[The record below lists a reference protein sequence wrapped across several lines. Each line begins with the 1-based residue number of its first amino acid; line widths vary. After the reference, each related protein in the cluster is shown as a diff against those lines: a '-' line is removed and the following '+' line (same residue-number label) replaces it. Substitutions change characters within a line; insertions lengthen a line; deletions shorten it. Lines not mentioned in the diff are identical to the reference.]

1 MKNKL
6 VSFALLLGL
15 VVAGVSCKK
24 ENPQPAPTAD
34 FTITPTTMSLS
45 VNGIGTI
52 TASNATGDVTWTIA
66 DNTIAE
72 ITPNGATCSVKAM
85 KEGTTTVKAANN
97 GKELTCT
104 VTVTATPPTPTELPN
119 VQGTAGKYTLA
130 FQAPSIECAYKNIC
144 FFGAFEGNDPANPD
158 APVAE
163 AIVQEGF
170 TNWFK
175 ITFEAED
182 GTAMG
187 KICPETVD
195 GARSWNTQ
203 AKTFEIVKGDATS
216 EGDMGANKISFGA
229 SALGDVV
236 FVTVAEWSADPCTAP
251 NPEGTATFNVV
262 VLTEFP
268 EGFDPDDIEVSAA
281 FWTPGSVEMT
291 RDLAYVGP
299 GYRFTGVYENYP
311 ANQQFKYNIRYEKDG
326 EWTDWIW
333 EKGDNRTMPYAL
345 TTNDE
350 VSTWDSEPWNPI
362 PGGNGTFTITLN
374 GDCYE
379 GHDVIFTGNF
389 DDKKWGASDRV
400 MTPSNGNQFSW
411 TGEFPDNFEYKVII
425 KVDPDDKASWIWI
438 GDGDANWKFDGST
451 FEQTGSCPTPQ
462 P

>member
-104 VTVTATPPTPTELPN
+104 VTVTATPPTPTDLPS

-130 FQAPSIECAYKNIC
+130 FQAPSVECAYKNIC
-144 FFGAFEGNDPANPD
+144 FFGAFEDNDPANPD

-170 TNWFK
+170 TNWYK
-175 ITFEAED
+175 VVFEAED

-203 AKTFEIVKGDATS
+203 AKTFEVVQGDAES
-216 EGDMGANKISFGA
+216 VADMGANKISFGA

-236 FVTVAEWSADPCTAP
+236 FVTVAEWSADPCSAP

-262 VLTEFP
+262 ILTEFP
-268 EGFDPDDIEVSAA
+268 DGFDPDDIEVSAA
-281 FWTPGSVEMT
+281 FWTPGSVEMS
-291 RDLAYVGP
+291 RDITYQGP
-299 GYRFTGVYENYP
+299 GYKFTGVYENYP
-311 ANQQFKYNIRYEKDG
+311 ANQQFKYNISYKGG
-326 EWTDWIW
+326 EWIW
-333 EKGDNRTMPYAL
+333 EKHDNRTMPYSL

-350 VSTWDSEPWNPI
+350 CVEWDSEPWNPI
-362 PGGNGTFTITLN
+362 PGGNGTFKITL
-374 GDCYE
+374 GAACGAADA
-379 GHDVIFTGNF
+379 DKVIFTGNF
-389 DDKKWGASDRV
+389 TEEGWGDSQRE
-400 MTPSNGNQFSW
+400 MTPDNQGGWSW
-411 TGEFPDNFEYKVII
+411 TGDFPENFMYKVILRTEGQ
-425 KVDPDDKASWIWI
+425 DDKWV
-438 GDGDANWKFDGST
+438 GPEGNWKFDGVT
-451 FEQTGSCPTPQ
+451 FEQEWSCE
-462 P
+462 

>member
-104 VTVTATPPTPTELPN
+104 VTVTATPPTPTDLPS

-130 FQAPSIECAYKNIC
+130 FQAPSVECAYKNIC
-144 FFGAFEGNDPANPD
+144 FFGAFEDNDPANPD

-170 TNWFK
+170 TNWYK
-175 ITFEAED
+175 VVFEAED

-203 AKTFEIVKGDATS
+203 AKTFEIVQGDAES
-216 EGDMGANKISFGA
+216 VADMGANKISFGA

-262 VLTEFP
+262 ILTEFP

-281 FWTPGSVEMT
+281 FWTPGSVEMS
-291 RDLAYVGP
+291 RDLAYQGP
-299 GYRFTGVYENYP
+299 GYKFTGVYENYP
-311 ANQQFKYNIRYEKDG
+311 ANQQFKYNIKYKEG
-326 EWTDWIW
+326 EWIW
-333 EKGDNRTMPYAL
+333 EKHDNRTMPYSL

-350 VSTWDSEPWNPI
+350 CVEWDSEPWNPI
-362 PGGNGTFTITLN
+362 PGGNGTFKITL
-374 GDCYE
+374 GAACGAADA
-379 GHDVIFTGNF
+379 DKVIFTGNF
-389 DDKKWGASDRV
+389 TEEGWGDSQRE
-400 MTPSNGNQFSW
+400 MTPDNQGGWSW
-411 TGEFPDNFEYKVII
+411 TGDYPENFMYKVILRTEGQ
-425 KVDPDDKASWIWI
+425 DDKWV
-438 GDGDANWKFDGST
+438 GPDGNWKFDGTT
-451 FEQTGSCPTPQ
+451 FEQEWSCE
-462 P
+462 

>member
-24 ENPQPAPTAD
+24 ETPAPTPTAD

-144 FFGAFEGNDPANPD
+144 FFGAFEGNDPANAD

-170 TNWFK
+170 TNWYK
-175 ITFEAED
+175 VVFEAED

-203 AKTFEIVKGDATS
+203 AKTFEVVQGDAES
-216 EGDMGANKISFGA
+216 VADMGANKISFGA

-262 VLTEFP
+262 ILTEFP

-281 FWTPGSVEMT
+281 FWTPGSVEMS

-299 GYRFTGVYENYP
+299 GYKFTGVYENYP
-311 ANQQFKYNIRYEKDG
+311 ANQQFKYNIRYKEG
-326 EWTDWIW
+326 EWIW

-362 PGGNGTFTITLN
+362 PGGNGTFKITL
-374 GDCYE
+374 GEACGAADA
-379 GHDVIFTGNF
+379 DKVIFTGNF
-389 DDKKWGASDRV
+389 AEESWGDSQRE
-400 MTPSNGNQFSW
+400 MTPDNQGGWSW
-411 TGEFPDNFEYKVII
+411 TGDYPENFMYKVILRTEGQ
-425 KVDPDDKASWIWI
+425 DDKWV
-438 GDGDANWKFDGST
+438 GPDGNWKFDGTT
-451 FEQTGSCPTPQ
+451 FEQEWSCE
-462 P
+462 

>member
-24 ENPQPAPTAD
+24 ETPTPTPTAD

-104 VTVTATPPTPTELPN
+104 VTVTATPPTPTDLPS

-144 FFGAFEGNDPANPD
+144 FFGAFEDNDPANPD

-170 TNWFK
+170 TNWYK
-175 ITFEAED
+175 VVFEAED

-203 AKTFEIVKGDATS
+203 AKTFEVVQGDAES
-216 EGDMGANKISFGA
+216 VADMGANKISFGA

-262 VLTEFP
+262 ILTEFP

-281 FWTPGSVEMT
+281 FWTPGSVEMS
-291 RDLAYVGP
+291 RDLSYQGP
-299 GYRFTGVYENYP
+299 GYKFTGVYENYP
-311 ANQQFKYNIRYEKDG
+311 ANQQFKYNISYKG
-326 EWTDWIW
+326 GDWIW
-333 EKGDNRTMPYAL
+333 EKHDNRTMPYSL

-350 VSTWDSEPWNPI
+350 CVEWDSTPWNPI
-362 PGGNGTFTITLN
+362 PGGNGTFKITL
-374 GDCYE
+374 GAACGAADA
-379 GHDVIFTGNF
+379 DKVIFTGNF
-389 DDKKWGASDRV
+389 TEEGWGDSQRE
-400 MTPSNGNQFSW
+400 MTPDNQGGWSW
-411 TGEFPDNFEYKVII
+411 TGDYPENFMYKVILRTEGQ
-425 KVDPDDKASWIWI
+425 DDKWV
-438 GDGDANWKFDGST
+438 GPDGNWKFDGTT
-451 FEQTGSCPTPQ
+451 FEQEWSCE
-462 P
+462 

>member
-24 ENPQPAPTAD
+24 ETPTPTPSAD

-170 TNWFK
+170 TNWYK
-175 ITFEAED
+175 VVFEAED

-203 AKTFEIVKGDATS
+203 AKTFEVVQGDAES
-216 EGDMGANKISFGA
+216 VGDMGANKINFGA

-236 FVTVAEWSADPCTAP
+236 FVTVAEWSADPCIAP
-251 NPEGTATFNVV
+251 NPEGTATFNVII
-262 VLTEFP
+262 LTEFP

-281 FWTPGSVEMT
+281 FWTTGSVEMT
-291 RDLAYVGP
+291 RDLTYDGP
-299 GYRFTGVYENYP
+299 GYKFTGTYDGYP
-311 ANQQFKYNIRYEKDG
+311 ANQQFKYNIRYKEG
-326 EWTDWIW
+326 EWIW
-333 EKGDNRTMPYAL
+333 EKHDNRTMPYSL

-350 VSTWDSEPWNPI
+350 CVEWDSEPWNPI
-362 PGGNGTFTITLN
+362 PGGNGTFTISL
-374 GDCYE
+374 GEACGAAAAE
-379 GHDVIFTGNF
+379 KVIFTGNF
-389 DDKKWGASDRV
+389 AEEAWGDSQRE
-400 MTPSNGNQFSW
+400 MTANGDGSYSW
-411 TGEFPDNFEYKVII
+411 TGEFPENFMYKVILRSEGA
-425 KVDPDDKASWIWI
+425 DDMWVGPA
-438 GDGDANWKFDGST
+438 DNWRFDGST
-451 FEQTGSCPTPQ
+451 FEQTWSCE
-462 P
+462 

>member
-144 FFGAFEGNDPANPD
+144 FFGAFEDNDPANPD

-170 TNWFK
+170 TNWYK
-175 ITFEAED
+175 VVFEAED

-203 AKTFEIVKGDATS
+203 AKTFEVVQGDAES
-216 EGDMGANKISFGA
+216 VADMGANKISFGA

-236 FVTVAEWSADPCTAP
+236 YVTVAEWSADPCTAP
-251 NPEGTATFNVV
+251 NPEGTATFNVII
-262 VLTEFP
+262 LTEFP
-268 EGFDPDDIEVSAA
+268 DGFDPDDIEVSAA
-281 FWTPGSVEMT
+281 FWTPGSVEMS
-291 RDLAYVGP
+291 RDITYQGP
-299 GYRFTGVYENYP
+299 GYKFTGVYENYP
-311 ANQQFKYNIRYEKDG
+311 ANQQFKYNISYKGG
-326 EWTDWIW
+326 EWIW
-333 EKGDNRTMPYAL
+333 EKHDNRTMPYSL

-350 VSTWDSEPWNPI
+350 CVEWDSEPWNPI
-362 PGGNGTFTITLN
+362 PGGNGTFKITL
-374 GDCYE
+374 GAACGAADA
-379 GHDVIFTGNF
+379 DKVIFTGNF
-389 DDKKWGASDRV
+389 TEEDWGDSQRE
-400 MTPSNGNQFSW
+400 MTPDNQGGWSW
-411 TGEFPDNFEYKVII
+411 TGDFPENFMYKVILRTEGQ
-425 KVDPDDKASWIWI
+425 DDKWV
-438 GDGDANWKFDGST
+438 GPDGNWKFDGTT
-451 FEQTGSCPTPQ
+451 FEQEWSCE
-462 P
+462 

>member
-104 VTVTATPPTPTELPN
+104 VTVTATPPTPTDLPS

-144 FFGAFEGNDPANPD
+144 FFGAFEDNDPANPD

-170 TNWFK
+170 TNWYK
-175 ITFEAED
+175 VVFEAED

-187 KICPETVD
+187 KICPETID

-203 AKTFEIVKGDATS
+203 AKTFEVVQGDAES
-216 EGDMGANKISFGA
+216 VADMGANKISFGA

-236 FVTVAEWSADPCTAP
+236 YVTVAEWSADPCTAP
-251 NPEGTATFNVV
+251 NPEGTATFNVII
-262 VLTEFP
+262 LTEFP

-281 FWTPGSVEMT
+281 FWTPGSVEMS
-291 RDLAYVGP
+291 RDLAYQGP
-299 GYRFTGVYENYP
+299 GYKFTGVYENYP
-311 ANQQFKYNIRYEKDG
+311 ANQQFKYNIKYKEG
-326 EWTDWIW
+326 EWIW
-333 EKGDNRTMPYAL
+333 EKHDNRTMPYSL

-350 VSTWDSEPWNPI
+350 CVEWDSEPWNPI
-362 PGGNGTFTITLN
+362 PGGNGTFKITL
-374 GDCYE
+374 GAACGAADA
-379 GHDVIFTGNF
+379 DKVIFTGNF
-389 DDKKWGASDRV
+389 AEESWGDSQRE
-400 MTPSNGNQFSW
+400 MTPDNQGGWSW
-411 TGEFPDNFEYKVII
+411 TGDFPENFMYKVILRTEGQ
-425 KVDPDDKASWIWI
+425 DDKWV
-438 GDGDANWKFDGST
+438 GPDGNWKFDGTT
-451 FEQTGSCPTPQ
+451 FEQEWSCE
-462 P
+462 

>member
-144 FFGAFEGNDPANPD
+144 FFGAFEDNDPANPD

-170 TNWFK
+170 TNWYK
-175 ITFEAED
+175 VVFEAED

-203 AKTFEIVKGDATS
+203 AKTFEIVQGDAES
-216 EGDMGANKISFGA
+216 VADMGANKISFGA

-236 FVTVAEWSADPCTAP
+236 YVTVAEWSADPCTAP
-251 NPEGTATFNVV
+251 NPEGTATFNVII
-262 VLTEFP
+262 LTEFP

-281 FWTPGSVEMT
+281 FWTPGSVEMS
-291 RDLAYVGP
+291 RDLAYQGP
-299 GYRFTGVYENYP
+299 GYKFTGVYENYP
-311 ANQQFKYNIRYEKDG
+311 ANQQFKYNIKYKEG
-326 EWTDWIW
+326 EWIW
-333 EKGDNRTMPYAL
+333 EKHDNRTMPYSL

-350 VSTWDSEPWNPI
+350 CVEWDSEPWNPI
-362 PGGNGTFTITLN
+362 PGGNGTFKITL
-374 GDCYE
+374 GAACGAADA
-379 GHDVIFTGNF
+379 DKVIFTGNF
-389 DDKKWGASDRV
+389 AEESWGDSQRE
-400 MTPSNGNQFSW
+400 MTPDNQGGWSW
-411 TGEFPDNFEYKVII
+411 TGDYPENFMYKVILRTEGQ
-425 KVDPDDKASWIWI
+425 DDKWV
-438 GDGDANWKFDGST
+438 GPDGNWKFDGTT
-451 FEQTGSCPTPQ
+451 FEQEWSCE
-462 P
+462 

>member
-104 VTVTATPPTPTELPN
+104 VTVTATPPTPTDLPS

-130 FQAPSIECAYKNIC
+130 FQAPSVECAYKNIC
-144 FFGAFEGNDPANPD
+144 FFGAFEDNDPANPD

-170 TNWFK
+170 TNWYK
-175 ITFEAED
+175 VVFEAED

-203 AKTFEIVKGDATS
+203 AKTFEIVQGDAES
-216 EGDMGANKISFGA
+216 VADMGANKISFGA

-236 FVTVAEWSADPCTAP
+236 YVTVAEWSADPCTAP
-251 NPEGTATFNVV
+251 NPEGTATFNVII
-262 VLTEFP
+262 LTEFP

-281 FWTPGSVEMT
+281 FWTPGSVEMA
-291 RDLAYVGP
+291 RDLTYQGP
-299 GYRFTGVYENYP
+299 GYKFTGVYENYP
-311 ANQQFKYNIRYEKDG
+311 ANQQFKYNISYKG
-326 EWTDWIW
+326 GDWIW

-362 PGGNGTFTITLN
+362 PGGNGTFKITL
-374 GDCYE
+374 GAACGAADA
-379 GHDVIFTGNF
+379 DKVIFTGNF
-389 DDKKWGASDRV
+389 TEESWGDSQRE
-400 MTPSNGNQFSW
+400 MTPDNQGGWSW
-411 TGEFPDNFEYKVII
+411 TGDFPENFMYKVILRTEGQ
-425 KVDPDDKASWIWI
+425 DDKWV
-438 GDGDANWKFDGST
+438 GPDGNWKFDGTT
-451 FEQTGSCPTPQ
+451 FEQEWSCE
-462 P
+462 

>member
-170 TNWFK
+170 TNWYK
-175 ITFEAED
+175 VVFEAED

-203 AKTFEIVKGDATS
+203 AKTFEVVQGDAES
-216 EGDMGANKISFGA
+216 VADMGANKISFGA

-262 VLTEFP
+262 ILTEFP

-281 FWTPGSVEMT
+281 FWTPGSVEMS
-291 RDLAYVGP
+291 RDLAYQGP
-299 GYRFTGVYENYP
+299 GYKFTGVYENYP
-311 ANQQFKYNIRYEKDG
+311 ANQQFKYNISYKG
-326 EWTDWIW
+326 GDWIW
-333 EKGDNRTMPYAL
+333 EKHDNRTMPYSL

-350 VSTWDSEPWNPI
+350 CVEWDSEPWNPI
-362 PGGNGTFTITLN
+362 PGGNGTFKITL
-374 GDCYE
+374 GAACGAADA
-379 GHDVIFTGNF
+379 DKVIFTGNF
-389 DDKKWGASDRV
+389 TEEDWGDSQRE
-400 MTPSNGNQFSW
+400 MTPDNQGGWSW
-411 TGEFPDNFEYKVII
+411 TGDFPENFMYKVILRTEGQ
-425 KVDPDDKASWIWI
+425 DDKWV
-438 GDGDANWKFDGST
+438 GPDGNWKFDGTT
-451 FEQTGSCPTPQ
+451 FEQEWSCE
-462 P
+462 

>member
-170 TNWFK
+170 TNWYK
-175 ITFEAED
+175 VVFEAED

-203 AKTFEIVKGDATS
+203 AKTFEVVQGDAES
-216 EGDMGANKISFGA
+216 VADMGANKISFGA

-251 NPEGTATFNVV
+251 NPEGTATFNVII
-262 VLTEFP
+262 LTEFP
-268 EGFDPDDIEVSAA
+268 DGFDPDDIEVSAA
-281 FWTPGSVEMT
+281 FWTPGSVEMS
-291 RDLAYVGP
+291 RDLAYQGP
-299 GYRFTGVYENYP
+299 GYKFTGVYENYP
-311 ANQQFKYNIRYEKDG
+311 ANQQFKYNISYKG
-326 EWTDWIW
+326 GDWIW
-333 EKGDNRTMPYAL
+333 EKHDNRTMPYSL

-350 VSTWDSEPWNPI
+350 CVEWDSEPWNPI
-362 PGGNGTFTITLN
+362 PGGNGTFKITL
-374 GDCYE
+374 GAACGAADA
-379 GHDVIFTGNF
+379 DKVIFTGNF
-389 DDKKWGASDRV
+389 TEEGWGDSQRE
-400 MTPSNGNQFSW
+400 MTPDNQGGWSW
-411 TGEFPDNFEYKVII
+411 TGDFPENFMYKVILRTEGQ
-425 KVDPDDKASWIWI
+425 DDKWV
-438 GDGDANWKFDGST
+438 GPDGNWKFDGTT
-451 FEQTGSCPTPQ
+451 FEQEWSCE
-462 P
+462 

>member
-24 ENPQPAPTAD
+24 DTPQPTAE

-85 KEGTTTVKAANN
+85 KEGSTTVKAANN

-104 VTVTATPPTPTELPN
+104 VTVTATPPTPTDLPS

-203 AKTFEIVKGDATS
+203 AKTFEVVQGDAES
-216 EGDMGANKISFGA
+216 VGDMGANKISFGA
-229 SALGDVV
+229 GALGDVV
-236 FVTVAEWSADPCTAP
+236 YVTVAEWSADPCIAP
-251 NPEGTATFNVV
+251 NPEGTATFNVII
-262 VLTEFP
+262 LTEFP
-268 EGFDPDDIEVSAA
+268 EGFDPEDIEVSAA
-281 FWTPGSVEMT
+281 FWKPGSVEMT
-291 RDLAYVGP
+291 LDLGYEGP
-299 GYRFTGVYENYP
+299 GLKYTGVYEGYP
-311 ANQQFKYNIRYEKDG
+311 ANQQFKYNIRYKEG
-326 EWTDWIW
+326 DWIW
-333 EKGDNRTMPYAL
+333 EKHDNRTMPYSL

-350 VSTWDSEPWNPI
+350 CVEWDSEPWNPI
-362 PGGNGTFTITLN
+362 PGGNGTFTIHL
-374 GDCYE
+374 GADCGAAE
-379 GHDVIFTGNF
+379 ADQVIFTGNF
-389 DDKKWGASDRV
+389 PETEKPWGESDRV
-400 MTPSNGNQFSW
+400 MTPDNQGGWSW
-411 TGEFPDNFEYKVII
+411 TGEFPENFMYKVILRTEGQ
-425 KVDPDDKASWIWI
+425 DDQWI
-438 GDGDANWKFDGST
+438 GPDGNWKFDGET
-451 FEQTGSCPTPQ
+451 FEQTWDCGVQ
-462 P
+462 

>member
-24 ENPQPAPTAD
+24 ENPQPAAE
-34 FTITPTTMSLS
+34 FTMSPTTLALS
-45 VNGIGTI
+45 VNGVGTI
-52 TASNATGDVTWTIA
+52 TTANATGEIKWSIPNDGIVEFTLNA
-66 DNTIAE
+66 DKTGGN
-72 ITPNGATCSVKAM
+72 VKAM
-85 KEGTTTVKAANN
+85 KVGTTAIKAANN

-104 VTVTATPPTPTELPN
+104 ITVSDTPTPPTPTDLPN

-130 FQAPSIECAYKNIC
+130 FQAPSVECAYKNIC
-144 FFGAFEGNDPANPD
+144 FFGAFEDNDPANPD

-170 TNWFK
+170 TNWYK
-175 ITFEAED
+175 VVFEAED

-203 AKTFEIVKGDATS
+203 AKTFEIVQGDAKSVT
-216 EGDMGANKISFGA
+216 DMGANKISFGA

-236 FVTVAEWSADPCTAP
+236 YVTVAEWSADPCTAP

-268 EGFDPDDIEVSAA
+268 DGFDPDDIEVSAA
-281 FWTPGSVEMT
+281 FWTPGSVEMS
-291 RDLAYVGP
+291 RDLAYQGP
-299 GYRFTGVYENYP
+299 GYKFTGVYENYP

-362 PGGNGTFTITLN
+362 PGGNGTFKITL
-374 GDCYE
+374 GAACGAADA
-379 GHDVIFTGNF
+379 DKVIFTGNF
-389 DDKKWGASDRV
+389 TEEGWGDSQRE
-400 MTPSNGNQFSW
+400 MTPDNQGGWSW
-411 TGEFPDNFEYKVII
+411 TGDFPENFMYKVILRTEGQ
-425 KVDPDDKASWIWI
+425 DDKWV
-438 GDGDANWKFDGST
+438 GPDGNWKFDGTT
-451 FEQTGSCPTPQ
+451 FEQEWSCE
-462 P
+462 